1 MIFVSLKKSNRP
13 NKKYVIVFDNPKKTI
28 HFGSKDSSTFL
39 DHKDKTKRDNY
50 IKRHSVRENWNE
62 INPGSLSR
70 YLLWESTN
78 LNNNLKDYLQRFK
91 IDYISH

>member
-1 MIFVSLKKSNRP
+1 MIFVSLKKSDRKG
-13 NKKYVIVFDNPKKTI
+13 KKYVIVFNNPKKTI

-50 IKRHSVRENWNE
+50 IKRHRVHENWNE
-62 INPGSLSR
+62 VNAGSLSR
-70 YLLWESTN
+70 YLLWDSTN
-78 LNNNLKDYLQRFK
+78 LNTNLKNYLQRFK